1 MGELLPPGKVF
12 RPCFLIKSGGVRF
25 PSPDPL
31 RISER
36 SRVLDRGRRT
46 GCRVGRNPGST
57 HPPRCSSP
65 IHNGTQCIPHEPV
78 VVEWLFLP
86 QPIYRQGV
94 FLRFG
99 QKTPLPLKLPTLY
112 PKAVVNLLVRSEDDV
127 SRRVRNC
134 RDESRPSSTAGNDAG

>member
-1 MGELLPPGKVF
+1 
-12 RPCFLIKSGGVRF
+12 
-25 PSPDPL
+25 
-31 RISER
+31 
-36 SRVLDRGRRT
+36 
-46 GCRVGRNPGST
+46 
-57 HPPRCSSP
+57 
-65 IHNGTQCIPHEPV
+65 

-134 RDESRPSSTAGNDAG
+134 RDEKPPEQHSGRRCGLRSAIIGLLP